1 MGGDFIPNI
10 KVPKTPA
17 RKKSSKTVRRKGSG
31 GKGRKHKST
40 GGKRNKVAGK
50 KRYVMH
56 FWILDV
62 DSHASKIYVRK
73 NPANIFIQKILY
85 KIFAESLYENRST
98 NITCLVAG
106 DVAKT
111 PLQQGR

>member
-1 MGGDFIPNI
+1 MIQDPDQVHMGGNFIPNI

-31 GKGRKHKST
+31 GKGSKHKSQ
-40 GGKRNKVAGK
+40 GGKRNKVAGN

-62 DSHASKIYVRK
+62 DSHASKIYVSK
-73 NPANIFIQKILY
+73 NPANFFIQKIFLKY
-85 KIFAESLYENRST
+85 SPNLCMRT
-98 NITCLVAG
+98 
-106 DVAKT
+106 D
-111 PLQQGR
+111 LQT